1 MQRAPGARGQWALA
15 NWNDPAIAAL
25 NPNVKLPD
33 AAIAV
38 VRRADDS
45 GTSFIWTHY
54 LAQVNPEWKSKVVK
68 ARP

>member
-54 LAQVNPEWKSKVVK
+54 LAQVNPEWKSKGVK